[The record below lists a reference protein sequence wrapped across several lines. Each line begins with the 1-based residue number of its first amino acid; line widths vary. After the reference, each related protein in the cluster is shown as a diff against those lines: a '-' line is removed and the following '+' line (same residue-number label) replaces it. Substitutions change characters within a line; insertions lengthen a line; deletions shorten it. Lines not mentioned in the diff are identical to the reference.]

1 MGILEEL
8 SNPTFKVTKSDKIL
22 IEYIKNTLNTVV
34 YKPISEIAK
43 ESGIGEATVTRFTK
57 KLGYSG
63 FQEFKINL
71 TKELTL
77 QEEKGIMNPNIS

>member
-43 ESGIGEATVTRFTK
+43 ESEIDERLLALV
-57 KLGYSG
+57 
-63 FQEFKINL
+63 
-71 TKELTL
+71 
-77 QEEKGIMNPNIS
+77 